1 MRSNSSGIIFGGAS
15 PIKADTETWNGTGW
29 QETTNLSTAVQANGG
44 VGADNT
50 SALSFAGL
58 SPSLTTQT
66 EEWTGSSN
74 TDKTISTD

>member
-1 MRSNSSGIIFGGAS
+1 MCLRIISGFLLCS
-15 PIKADTETWNGTGW
+15 LLS
-29 QETTNLSTAVQANGG
+29 ETTNLSTAVQANGG